1 MSFKFVTTTETLTP
15 SHYPEFEHDPSRTV
29 KRRSQD
35 TGFRD
40 VARYRDAQK
49 LKPCG
54 CKHNTFCEICSY
66 E

>member
-15 SHYPEFEHDPSRTV
+15 PHYPEFEHQPSRTV

-35 TGFRD
+35 IGFRG
-40 VARYRDAQK
+40 VAQHRDAQRVK
-49 LKPCG
+49 ACG
-54 CKHNTFCEICSY
+54 CKIDTFCEICSY